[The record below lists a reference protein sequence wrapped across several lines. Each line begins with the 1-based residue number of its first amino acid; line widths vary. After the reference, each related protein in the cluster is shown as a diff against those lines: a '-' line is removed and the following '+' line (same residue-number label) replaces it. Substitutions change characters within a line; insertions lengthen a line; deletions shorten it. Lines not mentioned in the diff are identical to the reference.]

1 MDFCPDNAFEFFVF
15 IIWNF
20 DKKDAKQKKL
30 IIFVPE
36 FVNKMIQRIQTL
48 YILLA
53 GLLLGLFW
61 WLHPFYSSYL
71 CDIYEYTV
79 WITGIVLFI
88 NLFLFSIRPVQI
100 KLGWISLILLILL
113 IGLRIYDAVTS
124 GGDFI
129 PEKDVWWILP
139 VVSIVFVKLA
149 INAIRRDEDLVKSV
163 DRIR

>member
-1 MDFCPDNAFEFFVF
+1 MY
-15 IIWNF
+15 
-20 DKKDAKQKKL
+20 
-30 IIFVPE
+30 PE

-48 YILLA
+48 YILFA

-61 WLHPFYSSYL
+61 WLHPFHSSFL
-71 CDIYEYTV
+71 CDTYEYTV

-88 NLFLFSIRPVQI
+88 DLFLFSVRPVQI
-100 KLGWISLILLILL
+100 KLGWISVILLILL
-113 IGLRIYDAVTS
+113 IGLRIYETVTS

-149 INAIRRDEDLVKSV
+149 INAIRRDENLVKSV

>member
-1 MDFCPDNAFEFFVF
+1 
-15 IIWNF
+15 
-20 DKKDAKQKKL
+20 
-30 IIFVPE
+30 
-36 FVNKMIQRIQTL
+36 MIQRIQTI

-61 WLHPFYSSYL
+61 WLHPFNSSFL
-71 CDIYEYTV
+71 CDIYEYAV

-88 NLFLFSIRPVQI
+88 DLFLFSVRPVQI